1 MTSLESRCLES
12 FPAWLRSLAEDA
24 LALAGLLEGG
34 APEPVQRVAATGL
47 TYLFKSLD
55 LIPDGLEELGY
66 IDDAFVLRVAA
77 SRLDAAERG
86 SDSSG
91 ALGRLAADAELIAEF
106 LGDSYAALSAY
117 VDELES
123 ASARGRSVVQ
133 VLSDAEARGEL
144 VRSVR
149 QWAAEYAEPTFLRD
163 EKNLVKLRAFLKTRL
178 ATSPA

>member
-12 FPAWLRSLAEDA
+12 FPTWLRSLAEDA
-24 LALAGLLEGG
+24 LALAALLEGG
-34 APEPVQRVAATGL
+34 ASESLRRVAATGL
-47 TYLFKSLD
+47 TYLFKSFD

-77 SRLDAAERG
+77 SRLDTAERG

-91 ALGRLAADAELIAEF
+91 TLARLAADAELIAEF
-106 LGDSYAALSAY
+106 LGDSYPALMVY
-117 VDELES
+117 VDELEN
-123 ASARGRSVVQ
+123 ASARGRSVTE

-149 QWAAEYAEPTFLRD
+149 HWAAEYAEPTFLRD
-163 EKNLVKLRAFLKTRL
+163 EKNLVKLRAFLATRL
-178 ATSPA
+178 AAS